1 MQRAFAGCT
10 TLIAAGL
17 PGGGTAAQPYAASR
31 SLLREGAP
39 SSTAEGAAL
48 ARAVHQ
54 VIDLPRVFDD
64 PYALPILGPLAA
76 GRLQSAIDRGGAGMR
91 ASIVMRS
98 RYAEDRLA
106 AAVARGVRQY
116 VLLGAGLDTF
126 SCRNPHAAAG
136 LRVFEVDHPA
146 TQRAKRER
154 LARAG
159 LTPVA
164 GTTFV
169 PVDFETDSP
178 RTALTAAGLRFDQP
192 VFFSLLGVV
201 IYLTHEATMETMRL
215 VAGCAPGSGIA
226 FSFSVPDDLLNDPQ
240 RASRRRAMD
249 RLAAVGEPWI
259 NFYPPDRLAGA
270 LLGLGFAT
278 AEPFSPADANR
289 TYFAGRTDNLRIA
302 TGYMMSARV

>member
-1 MQRAFAGCT
+1 MQRALAGSA
-10 TLIAAGL
+10 TLAAAGL
-17 PGGGTAAQPYAASR
+17 PGIGSAAQFEVAPR
-31 SLLREGAP
+31 SLLREGVP

-54 VIDLPRVFDD
+54 VIDVPRVFDD

-76 GRLQSAIDRGGAGMR
+76 GRLQAAIDRGGAGMR

-98 RYAEDRLA
+98 RYAEDHLA
-106 AAVARGVRQY
+106 SAVARGVRQY

-159 LTPVA
+159 LAPVA

-169 PVDFETDSP
+169 PVDFETDQP
-178 RTALTAAGLRFDQP
+178 RTALAAAGLRFDQP

-215 VAGCAPGSGIA
+215 VAGCAPGSEIA
-226 FSFSVPDDLLNDPQ
+226 FSFSVPEDLLTEPQ
-240 RASRRRAMD
+240 RASRRRAME
-249 RLAAVGEPWI
+249 RLAGAGEPWI
-259 NFYPPDRLAGA
+259 NFYHPGRLAAA
-270 LLGLGFAT
+270 LRELGFAS

-302 TGYMMSARV
+302 TAYMMSARV